1 MPTGASDEIKIL
13 INAMFAGKK
22 VLDEA
27 KASVEALNRAQYESL
42 RNRNALLRSSETEA
56 FKNSQANIKQ
66 QILLQKELADQQQK
80 FNDIQRTFL
89 GRLSTIGAKGG
100 MEGAIKQNEEFG
112 KSFAALAQDALI
124 ATGILTAFAVAI
136 KSAYDFGKEGAAID
150 RLRET
155 GTKLAQ
161 SYGVDMEEAVAKM
174 KTASHGAISAN
185 EAITQA
191 NRSMLLGVARDT
203 DTMAKLLEIAAI
215 RGRAAGLDTEAAFE
229 RIILGI
235 GRLSTR
241 VLDDI
246 GIVIDGETAYAN
258 YGKSIG
264 EVADDLTEAEKRQA
278 LTNAIIEDGNQLLHH
293 TGGLVDD
300 AANVYERFET
310 HITDATNSI
319 KTQISDAV
327 SPLIKSLDILLFGY
341 IDINAAIKTHARDM
355 ASASGTYAEYESE
368 LRRVAES
375 QGLVIDSSGNLIKI
389 TRGKT
394 GAVKELIQ
402 SNYLLSESEYN
413 GIKVTDDRREAIE
426 SLNEQLAFQEQR
438 ENAITEALEKLN
450 DISGKTLDFGFEEA
464 AKKAI
469 EFNEKA
475 GTLTPE
481 ALDKLRVA
489 FGLADEAIFK
499 FRDALE
505 VAGKDGI
512 ITLKEL
518 QDAFKPVAFEQAA
531 QKTLELWEKVD
542 KKIQELRD
550 KYKQDVLD
558 SERELADDMIDAA
571 TKRDRDLADLEEKSQ
586 KDRDKAIS
594 DAEEKRHKDSEDAE
608 SAYQR
613 RIQKILDK
621 YARSRIQ
628 ALIDLDA
635 RALFEAELARNEE
648 LKDAEA
654 DRKQKEED
662 AERQKQDRLKDI
674 ADEYDNRRREIQR
687 QYDREVE
694 DARRADERRKRDL
707 QQALQ
712 EQIGEQEAYRRQEE
726 ANIELFLTNVS
737 GRESLEYQQRITN
750 LIRYWQER
758 MGINQYYGDLESGGG
773 GTPSGNPPPI
783 PYGEEPGPPAP
794 IPDLGDNPYPAPGPG
809 GGQEP
814 MLMAGG
820 TGSNIMV
827 TLNVQGDGILAS
839 AVRNAA
845 LNAVVDVIAI

>member
-1 MPTGASDEIKIL
+1 MATTSSDVLIIIRA
-13 INAMFAGKK
+13 INAASGAFGSAKK
-22 VLDEA
+22 SITDFMADIA
-27 KASVEALNRAQYESL
+27 KATA
-42 RNRNALLRSSETEA
+42 
-56 FKNSQANIKQ
+56 I
-66 QILLQKELADQQQK
+66 
-80 FNDIQRTFL
+80 
-89 GRLSTIGAKGG
+89 IGAFSFAVKKAYDLGE
-100 MEGAIKQNEEFG
+100 EGAK
-112 KSFAALAQDALI
+112 
-124 ATGILTAFAVAI
+124 
-136 KSAYDFGKEGAAID
+136 ID

-174 KTASHGAISAN
+174 KAASHGAISVN
-185 EAITQA
+185 EAIKQA
-191 NRSMLLGVARDT
+191 NRAMLLGVARDT

-550 KYKQDVLD
+550 KYKQDVID

-571 TKRDRDLADLEEKSQ
+571 TKRDRDLADLEEDAQ
-586 KDRDKAIS
+586 KDRDEAVA
-594 DAEEKRHKDSEDAE
+594 DAKKKSQREEEDRE
-608 SAYQR
+608 SAHQR
-613 RIQKILDK
+613 RLQKIWDK
-621 YARSRIQ
+621 YNRARIQ

-635 RALFEAELARNEE
+635 KSLFEAELTRDQE

-654 DRKQKEED
+654 DRKERKEQAAKD
-662 AERQKQDRLKDI
+662 LKDKI
-674 ADEYDNRRREIQR
+674 EDIQDNYEEKRREILR
-687 QYDREVE
+687 QYDRDLE
-694 DARRADERRKRDL
+694 DAKEADRRRKRDL
-707 QQALQ
+707 QRALDEQIQ
-712 EQIGEQEAYRRQEE
+712 EQNRYRDEE
-726 ANIELFLTNVS
+726 MRDIEKFLADRFTT
-737 GRESLEYQQRITN
+737 ETLDYQQRISD
-750 LIRYWQER
+750 LIRYWQTRLQVNAMYQDIE
-758 MGINQYYGDLESGGG
+758 NG
-773 GTPSGNPPPI
+773 GTGGV

-794 IPDLGDNPYPAPGPG
+794 IPGPG
-809 GGQEP
+809 GWGEP
-814 MLMAGG
+814 TPVIPPGGGPQPTMANMTAGG
-820 TGSNIMV
+820 GGGAGITV
-827 TLNVQGDGILAS
+827 TLNVVGDGMLAA
-839 AVRNAA
+839 AVRAAA
-845 LNAVVDVIAI
+845 LNAVVDVVAA

>member
-1 MPTGASDEIKIL
+1 MATSNEIRILLNAIYKGAGVVQAESDIKKL
-13 INAMFAGKK
+13 ALE
-22 VLDEA
+22 VA
-27 KASVEALNRAQYESL
+27 KA
-42 RNRNALLRSSETEA
+42 
-56 FKNSQANIKQ
+56 
-66 QILLQKELADQQQK
+66 
-80 FNDIQRTFL
+80 
-89 GRLSTIGAKGG
+89 
-100 MEGAIKQNEEFG
+100 GAI
-112 KSFAALAQDALI
+112 LA
-124 ATGILTAFAVAI
+124 GFSAI
-136 KSAYDFGKEGAAID
+136 VKKAYDFGEEGAKID

-174 KTASHGAISAN
+174 KTASHGAISVN
-185 EAITQA
+185 EAIKQA
-191 NRSMLLGVARDT
+191 NRAMLLGVARDT

-264 EVADDLTEAEKRQA
+264 KVADDLTEAEKRQA
-278 LTNAIIEDGNQLLHH
+278 LTNAIIEDGNKLLKD

-300 AANVYERFET
+300 AANAYERFET
-310 HITDATNSI
+310 HITDATNAI
-319 KTQISDAV
+319 KTHIGDAV

-341 IDINAAIKTHARDM
+341 IDINAAIKTHASEM
-355 ASASGTYAEYESE
+355 SKSSKTYGEYRAELE
-368 LRRVAES
+368 RVAKS
-375 QGLVIDSSGNLIKI
+375 QNLAVNSSGDLVSVMSDGTDTIE
-389 TRGKT
+389 TL
-394 GAVKELIQ
+394 VQ

-413 GIKVTDDRREAIE
+413 GIRATDDRREAIE
-426 SLNEQLAFQEQR
+426 ALNEQLAFQEQR

-550 KYKQDVLD
+550 KYKQDVID

-571 TKRDRDLADLEEKSQ
+571 TKRDRDLADLEEDAQ
-586 KDRDKAIS
+586 KDRDEAVA
-594 DAEEKRHKDSEDAE
+594 DANKKSQREEEDRE
-608 SAYQR
+608 SAHQR
-613 RIQKILDK
+613 RLQKIWDK
-621 YARSRIQ
+621 YNRARIQ

-635 RALFEAELARNEE
+635 KSLFEAELTRDQE

-654 DRKQKEED
+654 DRKERKEQAAKD
-662 AERQKQDRLKDI
+662 LKDKI
-674 ADEYDNRRREIQR
+674 EDIQDNYEEKRREILR
-687 QYDREVE
+687 QYDRDLE
-694 DARRADERRKRDL
+694 DAKEADRRRKRDL
-707 QQALQ
+707 QRALDEQIQ
-712 EQIGEQEAYRRQEE
+712 EQNRYRDEE
-726 ANIELFLTNVS
+726 MRDIEKFLADRFTT
-737 GRESLEYQQRITN
+737 ETLDYQQRISD
-750 LIRYWQER
+750 LIRYWQTRLQVNAMYQDIE
-758 MGINQYYGDLESGGG
+758 NG
-773 GTPSGNPPPI
+773 GTGGV

-794 IPDLGDNPYPAPGPG
+794 IPGPG
-809 GGQEP
+809 GWGEP
-814 MLMAGG
+814 TPVIPPGGGPQPTMANMTAGG
-820 TGSNIMV
+820 GGGAGITV
-827 TLNVQGDGILAS
+827 TLNVIGDGMLAA
-839 AVRNAA
+839 AVRAAA
-845 LNAVVDVIAI
+845 LNAVVDVVAA